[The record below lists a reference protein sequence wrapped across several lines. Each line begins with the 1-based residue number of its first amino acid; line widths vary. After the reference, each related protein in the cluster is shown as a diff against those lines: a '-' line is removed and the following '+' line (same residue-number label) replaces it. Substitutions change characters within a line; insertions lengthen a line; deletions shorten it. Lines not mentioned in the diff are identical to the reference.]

1 MKEMSI
7 QQIHAYEF
15 DQRISWLKRWWSEW
29 MIHWKWEIILWITW
43 WISHIRL
50 CCMHMHTDLFFKI
63 TDCSEIIASELL
75 VTIIQVIWIFN
86 FRWINQTNNNKKYK
100 PDIQVFLDKKCGE
113 NAFKPNFIFKP
124 MWKIKQHHNNVYNKD
139 SIYLKM
145 WQKLRRPSHV

>member
-63 TDCSEIIASELL
+63 TECSEIRCSPWVVSHNNTNYLDFQFS
-75 VTIIQVIWIFN
+75 V
-86 FRWINQTNNNKKYK
+86 NQSNQQQQQK
-100 PDIQVFLDKKCGE
+100 PDIQVFLDKK
-113 NAFKPNFIFKP
+113 NAVKMHCNLILSSNQCEKS
-124 MWKIKQHHNNVYNKD
+124 NNT
-139 SIYLKM
+139 
-145 WQKLRRPSHV
+145 